1 MLPDDTTRATRTD
14 KRLLLPTKA
23 VGEQRA
29 AAAAAL
35 CLSGRFLVFLLF
47 SSYPLNTLQNS
58 TNFEHLVQDRQ
69 DLNDAKWI
77 E

>member
-1 MLPDDTTRATRTD
+1 MSTF
-14 KRLLLPTKA
+14 
-23 VGEQRA
+23 
-29 AAAAAL
+29 
-35 CLSGRFLVFLLF
+35 FL

-69 DLNDAKWI
+69 DLNAKWI